1 MSDYDSAKARANAK
15 FELTGD
21 SPRSRQLSAEILVKV
36 ARRRG
41 EEPEQWVL
49 DVAEGRLPA

>member
-1 MSDYDSAKARANAK
+1 MSDYNSADERAKAT
-15 FELTGD
+15 FELRGD
-21 SPRSRQLSAEILVKV
+21 TPVSRRLSAEILVKV

-41 EEPEQWVL
+41 EEPIRWVL